1 MQQAQPANITYDVSK
16 VKVMSTN
23 DFQEHL
29 KIHQKHIDNYNNGQG
44 DIPFEKAGAHL
55 HKLFFENIRER
66 RVDNPVIGKAANIL
80 ETRYGNESNFYK
92 CYMDTVDKL
101 QGSGWVFMN
110 TSGYFNIIPNNRIVD
125 NIALVIDFWEHA
137 YYPRYG
143 SMRGMYA
150 KEILWS
156 INWDVV
162 NQRILQANEKKKEK
176 FL

>member
-16 VKVMSTN
+16 VKVMTTGE
-23 DFQEHL
+23 FQEHL
-29 KIHQKHIDNYNNGQG
+29 KIHQKYIDNYNNGQG
-44 DIPFEKAGAHL
+44 DIPFEKAGAYL

-162 NQRILQANEKKKEK
+162 NQRILQSNEKKKEK